1 MLIWCTEFFY
11 YFLFFLCFFFFFQML
26 FKCFF
31 LNLYCLAHTADISLF
46 LCSMN
51 GALAFVD
58 SSDCTIMY
66 IAEHYMAS
74 DVEWDPT
81 GRYVVTSVSWWSHKV
96 IWHVHLIKLIY
107 VYPQS
112 FFFVLFFICWS
123 YTYVLCIQ
131 VDNAYWLWTFQ
142 GRLLQ
147 KNNKDR
153 FCQLLWRPRPPTL
166 LSQEQI
172 KVTAFSTVHIC
183 NVYTLFCIIRASP
196 IKILTW
202 RSSLF

>member
-1 MLIWCTEFFY
+1 MSLLKLLVDLMISFFKNKNKKNKILLTPN
-11 YFLFFLCFFFFFQML
+11 FWIIVICVHGQLFFFN
-26 FKCFF
+26 
-31 LNLYCLAHTADISLF
+31 LNCVALTGDISLLF

-58 SSDCTIMY
+58 TSDCTIMY

-81 GRYVVTSVSWWSHKV
+81 GRFVVTSVSWWSHKV
-96 IWHVHLIKLIY
+96 KFDMFTSLICL
-107 VYPQS
+107 S
-112 FFFVLFFICWS
+112 SLGFFSLFTPHTF
-123 YTYVLCIQ
+123 YLLCLQ

-166 LSQEQI
+166 LSQDQI
-172 KVTAFSTVHIC
+172 KVTGFSGVYIC
-183 NVYTLFCIIRASP
+183 NLFS
-196 IKILTW
+196 
-202 RSSLF
+202 

>member
-1 MLIWCTEFFY
+1 MLPFVSETFDKQQANTIFWSPQGQFVV
-11 YFLFFLCFFFFFQML
+11 
-26 FKCFF
+26 
-31 LNLYCLAHTADISLF
+31 LAGLR
-46 LCSMN
+46 SMN

-58 SSDCTIMY
+58 TSDCTVMN

-81 GRYVVTSVSWWSHKV
+81 GRYVITSVSWWSHK
-96 IWHVHLIKLIY
+96 
-107 VYPQS
+107 
-112 FFFVLFFICWS
+112 
-123 YTYVLCIQ
+123 

-166 LSQEQI
+166 LSQDQI
-172 KVTAFSTVHIC
+172 KVWC
-183 NVYTLFCIIRASP
+183 P
-196 IKILTW
+196 
-202 RSSLF
+202 SSLRGRGSKRKSFLLSLSGWSERGIET

>member
-1 MLIWCTEFFY
+1 MVVCLCIY
-11 YFLFFLCFFFFFQML
+11 DLFC
-26 FKCFF
+26 
-31 LNLYCLAHTADISLF
+31 

-58 SSDCTIMY
+58 TSDCTLMN

-96 IWHVHLIKLIY
+96 CAAPRKTFFPHLLVGERRSIFNLFLHL
-107 VYPQS
+107 
-112 FFFVLFFICWS
+112 FFFCS
-123 YTYVLCIQ
+123 Q

-166 LSQEQI
+166 LSVEQI
-172 KVTAFSTVHIC
+172 KVLIV
-183 NVYTLFCIIRASP
+183 L
-196 IKILTW
+196 
-202 RSSLF
+202 SLFALQCFSNALFSWHKLVYHNLSSIQSLVFIFKQLTIMSR